1 MTKPIRAYAL
11 ALLTVASAAT
21 ALAGCAG
28 TTDENPAASEDAVVG
43 ALKTGTYKLTSEKT
57 FSVFKQLILKSGGT
71 YELQTYRSAAFP
83 DDSISYIDGTYTAS
97 RGKLTLNLHSGNA
110 LSTWTYKVRGS
121 KVEFHNDDYDTDFD
135 MTYASS
141 SQVAEDEEI
150 GTDPGAPAAIS
161 GGTAITC
168 TSSRGYGDIRANF
181 EIKAPG
187 TGQMYLT
194 SPSSLHVSG
203 VSKVRLGQTDG
214 DESDSEWIRL
224 SGGSSSHY
232 YRVNFPADLVS
243 NGGENVH
250 VSIHVS
256 DDDDAMEE
264 VSHDL
269 DCTSAGAR

>member
-21 ALAGCAG
+21 ALAGCAA
-28 TTDENPAASEDAVVG
+28 TTDEDPAASEDAVIG
-43 ALKTGTYKLTSEKT
+43 TLKLGTYKLSSEKT
-57 FSVFKQLILKSGGT
+57 FSVFKQLILKSGGK

-110 LSTWTYKVRGS
+110 LSTWTYKVHGS
-121 KVEFHNDDYDTDFD
+121 KVSFHNDEDETDFD

-141 SQVAEDEEI
+141 SQVAKDETI
-150 GTDPGAPAAIS
+150 GTDPGTPAPVS

-168 TSSRGYGDIRANF
+168 TSSRGYGDIRANI

-187 TGQMYLT
+187 TGQMFLT
-194 SPSSLHVSG
+194 SSSSLHVSG
-203 VSKVRLGQTDG
+203 VSKVRLGQNDG
-214 DESDSEWIRL
+214 DESDSEWIRV

-243 NGGENVH
+243 TGGANVH
-250 VSIHVS
+250 VSLHVS
-256 DDDDAMEE
+256 DDVDAMEE
-264 VSHDL
+264 VPYDL
-269 DCTSAGAR
+269 DCTSTGAR